1 MTREPGDL
9 PEHVIL
15 PACGAR
21 ASGRSS
27 AVVTGEL
34 SSGWGRPPMPIVL
47 PIFASGATS
56 RVRARRVGA
65 ITVMAISVS
74 ALSTIFAV
82 NALAAEAGVSQPWGQ
97 LPLKAPTRVSAF
109 DWTGFYVGGHVGYAR
124 GNARV
129 KIVDDDLDSFR
140 SSIGSLTGGLQ
151 GGYNYVLPSR
161 FVLGVEADMSFMN
174 YLSADD
180 AAWFRTTPDTDLVEK
195 IDYMGT
201 LRGRFG
207 YAFDHSMVYATG
219 GFAWSLG
226 RFLQTPGAVDD
237 IDKLLHLHTGWAVGG
252 GGEVAIA
259 PNWTARLEYLYRSF
273 AHAEVTFPSGTTAGS
288 SYDVHAI
295 RAGLNYKLGAPG
307 PYVADFAASQTQF
320 PNWEIHGQTTYIQQ
334 GYPAFRSPY
343 LGVNSFTPWPQTRE
357 TWTASAFLG
366 LKLWDG
372 GELYY
377 NPELLQGFGL
387 HDTTGAAGFP
397 NGEAQKSR
405 FPYPH
410 YSTSRLFLRQTFGLG
425 GEQESAESS
434 YGQMAGKRDVSRVT
448 VQVGRFAVHDVFDN
462 NAYAM
467 DTRADFMNWS
477 IWAAGAFDYPA
488 DRIGLGYGAVTELNQ
503 KDWALRVGYFLT
515 GNEPNANQFDTRL
528 FARGAY
534 VAELET
540 RYSLFSRDGKFRVGL
555 WADTYFSGSY
565 REAID
570 LTLLNPE
577 LDPTEAIVLTRKG
590 RTKYGY
596 YLNFEQAVSE
606 ELGVFGRWSWNDGKN
621 EISAF
626 TDIDASLSLGTSIK
640 GARWGRP
647 DDRVGLAGAINMLS
661 RDHRDYIA
669 AGGLGILI
677 GDGRLNYRPE
687 QILET
692 FYAMNV
698 VSGVILTFDYQFMV
712 NPAYNADRG
721 PISFFSARLHG
732 EF

>member
-1 MTREPGDL
+1 MGAAAMYLPIATSDERSRARTRRARTIAALAMSAFGFSALFSAD
-9 PEHVIL
+9 
-15 PACGAR
+15 AR
-21 ASGRSS
+21 A
-27 AVVTGEL
+27 
-34 SSGWGRPPMPIVL
+34 
-47 PIFASGATS
+47 
-56 RVRARRVGA
+56 
-65 ITVMAISVS
+65 
-74 ALSTIFAV
+74 
-82 NALAAEAGVSQPWGQ
+82 AEVSQPRDQ
-97 LPLKAPTRVSAF
+97 FPLKAPARGASQF

-124 GNARV
+124 GTARASL
-129 KIVDDDLDSFR
+129 VDDDTANFTHSF
-140 SSIGSLTGGLQ
+140 GSLIGGLH

-161 FVLGVEADMSFMN
+161 LLLGVEADMSFLN
-174 YLSADD
+174 WLAADD
-180 AAWFRTTPDTDLVEK
+180 VVWFRTTPDTDVAEK

-207 YAFDHSMVYATG
+207 YAFDHWMVYATG

-237 IDKLLHLHTGWAVGG
+237 VDKLLHLHTGWAAGAG
-252 GGEVAIA
+252 AEVAIA
-259 PNWTARLEYLYRSF
+259 ANWTARLEYLYRNF
-273 AHAEVTFPSGTTAGS
+273 GHAEVIFPSETTAGA

-295 RAGLNYKLGAPG
+295 RAGLSYKLGAPTAYT
-307 PYVADFAASQTQF
+307 PDFAASQTQF

-334 GYPAFRSPY
+334 GYPAFHSPY
-343 LGVNSFTPWPQTRE
+343 LGPNSFTPWPQTRE
-357 TWTASAFLG
+357 TWTTSAFLG

-387 HDTTGAAGFP
+387 HNTTGAAGFP
-397 NGEAQKSR
+397 NGEAQKSN

-425 GEQESAESS
+425 GEQESVESS

-467 DTRADFMNWS
+467 DSRADFMNWS

-488 DRIGLGYGAVTELNQ
+488 DRIGLTYGAVAELNE
-503 KDWALRVGYFLT
+503 KYWAVRVGYFLT
-515 GNEPNANQFDTRL
+515 GNEPNSNEFDTRL
-528 FARGAY
+528 FARGGY

-540 RYSLFSRDGKFRVGL
+540 RYSLFSREGKFRVGI

-565 REAID
+565 SEAID
-570 LTLLNPE
+570 LTLLNPG
-577 LDPTEAIVLTRKG
+577 LDPTEAIMLTRKA

-596 YLNFEQAVSE
+596 YLNVEQAVTDE
-606 ELGVFGRWSWNDGKN
+606 IGVFSRWSGNDGKN
-621 EISAF
+621 EMSAF
-626 TDIDASLSLGTSIK
+626 TDIDASFSLGTSIK
-640 GARWGRP
+640 GTRWGRP
-647 DDRVGLAGAINMLS
+647 DDRIGLAGVINTLS
-661 RDHRDYIA
+661 RDHRDYLA

-698 VSGVILTFDYQFMV
+698 INRVTLTFDYQFFK
-712 NPAYNADRG
+712 NLADNADRG
-721 PISFFSARLHG
+721 PVSVFSARLHG